1 MKHVQNLLERYWRPL
16 DSGFRKFLLFVF
28 GALVVLVIALASLS
42 QPSGQVVTNQVWQPQ
57 PVSSAVATNGTKLT
71 MKLIVHVV
79 GAIKQPGVY
88 EVESGARV
96 MDAIFAAGGFLP
108 AADQASINLARPLND
123 GEQIIVLSVGQSD
136 ASEGTGK
143 PNLVNPNTANASELD
158 SLPGIGPTL
167 AARIIDYR
175 NSNGSFSS
183 IADLAKV
190 AGIGPNL
197 ISKIKALVTF

>member
-16 DSGFRKFLLFVF
+16 DSGFRKFLIFVF
-28 GALVVLVIALASLS
+28 GALVVLVIALGSLN

-57 PVSSAVATNGTKLT
+57 PVSSGVVTSGPKLT

-79 GAIKQPGVY
+79 GAVRQPGVY
-88 EVESGARV
+88 QVDSGARV
-96 MDAIFAAGGFLP
+96 MDAVFAAGGFLP
-108 AADQASINLARPLND
+108 VADQASINLARPLND
-123 GEQIIVLSVGQSD
+123 GEQIIVLSLGQSGTND
-136 ASEGTGK
+136 GTGK
-143 PNLVNPNTANASELD
+143 QGLVNPNTASASELD

-175 NSNGSFSS
+175 NSNGGFGSL
-183 IADLAKV
+183 ADLAKV

-197 ISKIKALVTF
+197 ISKIKELVTF